1 MSEIRSEI
9 RSEIP
14 YIEMNDGHR
23 IPQLGLGVWQD
34 DDAQAAASVR
44 CALQAGYRLID
55 TASAYGNE
63 AGVGQGVR
71 ESGLTRADVFVTTKI
86 WNDAQG
92 YQEAQ
97 DALRASL
104 ERLGLDYVDLLLIH
118 WPIPKLDKYVETWRA
133 LIHLREQGLARSIGV
148 SNFRGDELQ
157 RLFAETHQLPAVNQ
171 IELHPWLQQGELRT
185 ANAALGVRTQAWSPL
200 GQGKALLDP
209 VIARLAEKYGREPAQ
224 IILRW
229 HVQQG
234 VLAIPKSSNPDRI
247 RGNAQVF
254 DFALDDDDMSALAQ
268 LDRGERVGPHPD
280 TFGL

>member
-1 MSEIRSEI
+1 MTDMAS
-9 RSEIP
+9 P
-14 YIEMNDGHR
+14 MIEMNDGHR

-34 DDAQAAASVR
+34 DDAQARACVR
-44 CALQAGYRLID
+44 CALQEGYRLID

-71 ESGLTRADVFVTTKI
+71 ESGLPRSDVFVTTKI

-97 DALRASL
+97 DALHASL
-104 ERLGLDYVDLLLIH
+104 ERLKLDYVDLLLIH

-148 SNFRGDELQ
+148 SNFRSDELQ

-185 ANAALGVRTQAWSPL
+185 ANGVLGVRTQAWSPL

-209 VIARLAEKYGREPAQ
+209 VIARLAAKHGREPAQ

-234 VLAIPKSSNPDRI
+234 VLVIPKSSNPDRI
-247 RGNAQVF
+247 RSNARIF
-254 DFALDDDDMSALAQ
+254 DFALDDEDMSALAQ
-268 LDRGERVGPHPD
+268 LDRGERVGPDPD